1 MARTGSRASDS
12 LLLLTV
18 LKRIPHNRW
27 ISTVELMNELEEAG
41 TPIPVRRL
49 QRLLQRLCS
58 SEEFS
63 VVSDTRTKPYGYRR
77 MNPKSDLGGTRLKP
91 EECVV
96 LRLAEEQMKYLLP
109 SAVMESLR
117 PLFDRAREAMKESP
131 VGDPAAGWLKKVA
144 TVPGKLAVMPSKIL
158 PRIFSAVSKAL
169 WNNTKLD
176 IEYENSSG
184 DVKTGTVSPLGLVQQ
199 DERTYLVCVFEGF
212 KDVRHL
218 ALHRLRSA
226 ETLPFVADRPEDFEL
241 DTYVADRHFNFS
253 NGEKVRLVLES
264 DDGYL
269 KRYLT
274 ETPFNTTQKLTGLTD
289 GFWRCEAVL
298 DDSPLIDAWAAIWG
312 KEKFRRFE
320 RRRFSQT
327 VYSVRRHR

>member
-1 MARTGSRASDS
+1 
-12 LLLLTV
+12 
-18 LKRIPHNRW
+18 
-27 ISTVELMNELEEAG
+27 MNELEEVG

-63 VVSDTRTKPYGYRR
+63 VVSDTRAKPYGYRR

-109 SAVMESLR
+109 AAVMESLR

-144 TVPGKLAVMPSKIL
+144 TVPGKLPVMPSKIL

-184 DVKTGTVSPLGLVQQ
+184 DVKTGAVSPLGLVQQ

-212 KDVRHL
+212 NDVRHL

-226 ETLPFVADRPEDFEL
+226 ETLPFVAERPEDFEL

-274 ETPFNTTQKLTGLTD
+274 
-289 GFWRCEAVL
+289 
-298 DDSPLIDAWAAIWG
+298 
-312 KEKFRRFE
+312 
-320 RRRFSQT
+320 
-327 VYSVRRHR
+327 

>member
-1 MARTGSRASDS
+1 MSRSNSSASDS

-27 ISTVELMNELEEAG
+27 ISTVELMNELQEAG
-41 TPIPVRRL
+41 SPIPIRRL
-49 QRLLQRLCS
+49 QRVLQRLCS

-63 VVSDTRTKPYGYRR
+63 VVCDTRAKPYGYRR

-144 TVPGKLAVMPSKIL
+144 TVPGKLPVMPSKIL

-199 DERTYLVCVFEGF
+199 DERMYLFCVFEGF

-226 ETLPFVADRPEDFEL
+226 EALPFVADRPDDFDL
-241 DTYVADRHFNFS
+241 DAYVAQRHFNFS
-253 NGEKVRLVLES
+253 NGEKVCLVLES

-274 ETPFNTTQKLTGLTD
+274 ETPLNSTQKLTERAD

-298 DDSPLIDAWAAIWG
+298 DDSPLIDAWAAMWG
-312 KEKFRRFE
+312 KGKFRRFE
-320 RRRFSQT
+320 RRP
-327 VYSVRRHR
+327 VLPM

>member
-63 VVSDTRTKPYGYRR
+63 VVSDTRAKPYGYRR

-109 SAVMESLR
+109 ASVMESLR

-144 TVPGKLAVMPSKIL
+144 TVPGKLPVMPSKIL
-158 PRIFSAVSKAL
+158 PRIFSAVSKEL

-212 KDVRHL
+212 NDVRHL

-226 ETLPFVADRPEDFEL
+226 ETLPFVAERPEDFEL

-274 ETPFNTTQKLTGLTD
+274 ETPFNTTQKLTEFAD
-289 GFWRCEAVL
+289 GSWRCEAVL
-298 DDSPLIDAWAAIWG
+298 DDSPLIDAWVAMWG
-312 KEKFRRFE
+312 REKFRCFE
-320 RRRFSQT
+320 RRQLEGEGRDQQ
-327 VYSVRRHR
+327 

>member
-1 MARTGSRASDS
+1 MPHSNSSASDS

-27 ISTVELMNELEEAG
+27 ISTVELMNELQEAG
-41 TPIPVRRL
+41 APIPIRRL
-49 QRLLQRLCS
+49 QRVLQRLCS

-63 VVSDTRTKPYGYRR
+63 VVCDTRAKPYGYRR

-144 TVPGKLAVMPSKIL
+144 TVPGKLPVMPSKIL

-212 KDVRHL
+212 NDVRHL

-226 ETLPFVADRPEDFEL
+226 EALPFVADRPDDFDL
-241 DTYVADRHFNFS
+241 DTYVAQRHFNFS
-253 NGEKVRLVLES
+253 NGEKICLVLES

-274 ETPFNTTQKLTGLTD
+274 ETPFNPTQQLTELAD

-298 DDSPLIDAWAAIWG
+298 DDSSLIDAWTAMWG

-320 RRRFSQT
+320 RRPVS
-327 VYSVRRHR
+327 SM

>member
-1 MARTGSRASDS
+1 MANTGSSVSDS

-27 ISTVELMNELEEAG
+27 ISTVALMNELAEAG
-41 TPIPVRRL
+41 TPIPARRL
-49 QRLLQRLCS
+49 QRVLQRLCS

-63 VVSDTRTKPYGYRR
+63 VVRDTRAKPYGYRR

-109 SAVMESLR
+109 TAVMESLR
-117 PLFDRAREAMKESP
+117 PLFDRARETMKESP
-131 VGDPAAGWLKKVA
+131 VGDTAAGWLKKVA
-144 TVPGKLAVMPSKIL
+144 TVPGKLPVMPAKIL
-158 PRIFSAVSKAL
+158 PRIFSSVSKAL

-176 IEYENSSG
+176 IEYENSAG

-226 ETLPFVADRPEDFEL
+226 KALPFVADRPDDFEL
-241 DTYVADRHFNFS
+241 DAYVAVRHFNFS
-253 NGEKVRLVLES
+253 NGEKVCLVLES

-274 ETPFNTTQKLTGLTD
+274 ETPFNPTQQLTELTD

-298 DDSPLIDAWAAIWG
+298 DDSPLIDAWAAMWG
-312 KEKFRRFE
+312 EERFRRFE
-320 RRRFSQT
+320 RWPC
-327 VYSVRRHR
+327 V

>member
-1 MARTGSRASDS
+1 M
-12 LLLLTV
+12 
-18 LKRIPHNRW
+18 
-27 ISTVELMNELEEAG
+27 
-41 TPIPVRRL
+41 
-49 QRLLQRLCS
+49 
-58 SEEFS
+58 
-63 VVSDTRTKPYGYRR
+63 
-77 MNPKSDLGGTRLKP
+77 
-91 EECVV
+91 
-96 LRLAEEQMKYLLP
+96 
-109 SAVMESLR
+109 
-117 PLFDRAREAMKESP
+117 
-131 VGDPAAGWLKKVA
+131 GDPAAGWLKKVA
-144 TVPGKLAVMPSKIL
+144 MVPGKLPVMPSKIL

-253 NGEKVRLVLES
+253 NGKKVRLVLES

-274 ETPFNTTQKLTGLTD
+274 ETPFNPTQKLTGLTD

-320 RRRFSQT
+320 RQA
-327 VYSVRRHR
+327 V